1 MLSNEA
7 GSEQG
12 RLQGLQGHKEKSYSH
27 SQNSD
32 ESGYQTGRPPDQH
45 AGSVVLKVL
54 CIWVIAP
61 AAAPGCTITLLMLHS
76 DNPRWPLFESTAV
89 SDSPPHAL

>member
-1 MLSNEA
+1 MKLGVNRA
-7 GSEQG
+7 DYRAFKGTG
-12 RLQGLQGHKEKSYSH
+12 RSLVPIPRK
-27 SQNSD
+27 NND

-61 AAAPGCTITLLMLHS
+61 APAPGCTITLLMLHS
-76 DNPRWPLFESTAV
+76 NDPR
-89 SDSPPHAL
+89 